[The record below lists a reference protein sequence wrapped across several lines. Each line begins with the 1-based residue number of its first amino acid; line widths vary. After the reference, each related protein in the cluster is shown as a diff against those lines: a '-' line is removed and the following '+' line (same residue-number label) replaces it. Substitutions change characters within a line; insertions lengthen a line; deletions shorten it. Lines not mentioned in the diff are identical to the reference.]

1 MEFTGVG
8 PVPLSRMSAS
18 SERRVVPYS
27 KAGDVTSLLR
37 AWREGD
43 GDALGHASTLLYPEL
58 RRQARLYMRRE
69 SPGHILQTTALVHET
84 FLRLVDSD
92 SVAWNDRTH
101 FLAAASRVMRHVLV
115 DIARRKSSQK
125 RGAHVRH
132 VPLEAAADIA
142 DPRAVDM
149 IALDEVLN
157 SLAVLDA
164 RKARVVELRF
174 FGGLTVEETAQ
185 VLGVSIETVLRDWR
199 LARSWLLKTLTEGP
213 QP

>member
-1 MEFTGVG
+1 
-8 PVPLSRMSAS
+8 MSAL
-18 SERRVVPYS
+18 SERRAVPHS
-27 KAGDVTSLLR
+27 KNGEVTTLLR

-84 FLRLVDSD
+84 FLRLVGSD
-92 SVAWNDRTH
+92 AVEWNDRTH

-115 DIARRKSSQK
+115 DLARRKSSQK
-125 RGAHVRH
+125 RGARAFH

-149 IALDEVLN
+149 IALDEALGA
-157 SLAVLDA
+157 LALLDA

-185 VLGVSIETVLRDWR
+185 VLLVSVETVQRDWR